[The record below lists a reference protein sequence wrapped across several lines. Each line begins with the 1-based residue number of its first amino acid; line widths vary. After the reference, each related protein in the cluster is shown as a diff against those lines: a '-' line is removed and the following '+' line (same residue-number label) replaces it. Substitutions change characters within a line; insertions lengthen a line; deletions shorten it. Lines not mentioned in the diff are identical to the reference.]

1 MRKRSV
7 NRTGAVT
14 LLFVFLLLAVCAVGA
29 MALDYAVIESTKTDL
44 RIGADLAAR
53 AASVEFIDSES
64 LEEAIDRAQEIVA
77 VNNIPRV
84 GFQLDDSDIVPG
96 RSVRQA
102 DDKYLFVANQQP
114 YNSFRV
120 NARLE
125 TGSVNGPM
133 PLVFSGFH
141 DRESVELSQASTV
154 AEINLDIVLV
164 LDRSGSMA
172 FDTSGIDWSY
182 PGGGSWVIKYY
193 EAPEPDS
200 RWEGLE
206 GAIQVF
212 INEMNKKTKKENV
225 ALVTYSS
232 TVTYWSNHFQEYF
245 SAVEVTTD
253 QGFTTNYNEIMSAV
267 TGIGDQ
273 PVIGGTA
280 ISSGMDRA
288 RTLLNNSPRAGQAE
302 KIMIL
307 LTDGQWNHGYNPET
321 AATYAKNDNIVI
333 HTVSFGSGAS
343 STVMDAIAK
352 ETGGDHYNA
361 PTTTALEDAFEEIAK
376 SIGLRFTQ

>member
-1 MRKRSV
+1 MKKRFQK
-7 NRTGAVT
+7 RTGAVT
-14 LLFVFLLLAVCAVGA
+14 LLFVFLLMAVCAVGA
-29 MALDYAVIESTKTDL
+29 MALDYAVIEATKTDL

-53 AASVEFIDSES
+53 AASVEYIDSES
-64 LEEAIDRAQEIVA
+64 MEAAIARAKEIVA

-84 GFQLDDSDIVPG
+84 GFQLEDEDIVPG
-96 RSVRQA
+96 RSIRGEN
-102 DDKYLFVANQQP
+102 DKYVFVANAQP
-114 YNSFRV
+114 TNSFRV

-125 TGSVNGPM
+125 SDSANGPL

-141 DRESVELSQASTV
+141 DREYVELSQASTV

-172 FDTSGIDWSY
+172 FDTTGVDWSY
-182 PGGGSWVIKYY
+182 PNGGSWTIRYY
-193 EAPEPDS
+193 EPPAEDS

-212 INEMNKKTKKENV
+212 VNEMDKKAKKENV
-225 ALVTYSS
+225 ALVTYSEN
-232 TVTYWSNHFQEYF
+232 VNYWSTHFEQYF
-245 SAVEVTTD
+245 PAEEVTTNHD
-253 QGFTTNYNEIMSAV
+253 FTTNYSEIMASV
-267 TGIGDQ
+267 QSIGDA
-273 PVIGGTA
+273 PVVGGTA

-307 LTDGQWNHGYNPET
+307 LTDGQWNVGYNPET

-333 HTVSFGSGAS
+333 HTISFGSGAS
-343 STVMDAIAK
+343 SSVMDAIAT

-361 PTTTALEDAFEEIAK
+361 PTTQSLEDAFEEIAK
-376 SIGLRFTQ
+376 SIGLRFTE